1 MHGIELL
8 LANCD
13 RLTRLTDVTYF
24 EGVTPEDIKK
34 LKKRIKEMNLN
45 IFFDDSG
52 KNDKNIII
60 DDNFMNVKMKE
71 KYPPCSEWL
80 ESGWSES
87 TNNDVPATALNRVF

>member
-71 KYPPCSEWL
+71 KYPPI
-80 ESGWSES
+80 SGWSQEGKPVE
-87 TNNDVPATALNRVF
+87 NEGF